1 MKRKALMRGLS
12 GFPEGIAI
20 GTVITIVISL
30 IKGNGS
36 YYPCVPD
43 FVSFVGNE
51 IMAVIIQTIIWGLLG
66 SIFGTASII
75 CSMEGWSIAR
85 QRGVYFIIGGGAI
98 MTAGYI
104 LRWMPYS
111 IYGAIGFLMIFFAVF
126 LIVWLANYL
135 FFMIKIKKLN
145 RNIEMNDK

>member
-75 CSMEGWSIAR
+75 WSMEGWSIAR
-85 QRGVYFIIGGGAI
+85 QIGRAH
-98 MTAGYI
+98 
-104 LRWMPYS
+104 
-111 IYGAIGFLMIFFAVF
+111 V
-126 LIVWLANYL
+126 
-135 FFMIKIKKLN
+135 
-145 RNIEMNDK
+145 